1 MRERGGEGRDE
12 SVRGKEGEE
21 DRAIEWWR
29 GTVGKEEV
37 GKERRERERGMRRE
51 GKRKNGDG
59 SMWKKRSVERRDKEE
74 GREECEGKKGM
85 NE

>member
-1 MRERGGEGRDE
+1 MRR
-12 SVRGKEGEE
+12 KEGEE

-37 GKERRERERGMRRE
+37 GKEGGRGKEGGGRRGGGRRGRGRRETEACGRKGVCKRE
-51 GKRKNGDG
+51 
-59 SMWKKRSVERRDKEE
+59 ERRDKE
-74 GREECEGKKGM
+74 EECEGKKGR